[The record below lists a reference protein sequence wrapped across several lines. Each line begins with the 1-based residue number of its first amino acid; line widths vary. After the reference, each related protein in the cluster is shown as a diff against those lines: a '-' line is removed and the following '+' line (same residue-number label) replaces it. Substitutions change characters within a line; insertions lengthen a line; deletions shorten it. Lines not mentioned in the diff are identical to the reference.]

1 MDLLIYRF
9 REALVELFNKTPI
22 PMEVKR
28 MVLNELME
36 EVNKKVQEM
45 LAEQIEAENC
55 QKESEVANNG
65 NTNA

>member
-36 EVNKKVQEM
+36 EVNKKVQEV
-45 LAEQIEAENC
+45 LAEQS
-55 QKESEVANNG
+55 ESEVTDDG
-65 NTNA
+65 NSNA